1 MHSNYVENIRAEF
14 SVEGVVSE
22 TPLLHKALDEAWI
35 YRSEF
40 TTVNFDYK
48 QFDVTV
54 DIHKNG
60 QHIQTCSL

>member
-40 TTVNFDYK
+40 T
-48 QFDVTV
+48 
-54 DIHKNG
+54 H
-60 QHIQTCSL
+60 S